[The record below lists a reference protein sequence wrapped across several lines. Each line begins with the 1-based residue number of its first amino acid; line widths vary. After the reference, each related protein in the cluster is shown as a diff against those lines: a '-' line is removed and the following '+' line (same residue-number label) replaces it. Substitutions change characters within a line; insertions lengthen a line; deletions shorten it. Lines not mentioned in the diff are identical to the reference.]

1 MRILRV
7 EIIGLTKEDIMRDWL
22 KSAELIDRDCIHK
35 YEYLLGRKLKG
46 WSEYVEIDS
55 QVDEMVLEFE
65 GRKEFFEAYPELKK
79 YREV

>member
-1 MRILRV
+1 
-7 EIIGLTKEDIMRDWL
+7 MRDWL
-22 KSAELIDRDCIHK
+22 KSKELIDRDCIHW
-35 YEYLLGRKLKG
+35 YEYLLGRKLKD
-46 WSEYVEIDS
+46 WDEYVEIDK